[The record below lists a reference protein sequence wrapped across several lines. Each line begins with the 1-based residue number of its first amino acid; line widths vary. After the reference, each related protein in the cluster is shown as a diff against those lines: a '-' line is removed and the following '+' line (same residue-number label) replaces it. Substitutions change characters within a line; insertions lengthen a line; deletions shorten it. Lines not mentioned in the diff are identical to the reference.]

1 MNYDNLDEVPIAA
14 VVVFYNPDQSSVDN
28 LFRIV
33 DQMDF
38 VVVVCNSIVDLT
50 MFDLENKKN
59 LEVIENCNN
68 IGLGAALNQGIQR
81 IFEAGFQFVTTFD
94 QDTIIL
100 EGYRLELV
108 RAYLILNRN
117 HNIGIVA
124 PDYIPEVVSKSA
136 YNRNDEYFTITA
148 AVQSGCLYTRECIE
162 SCGPFREDFFIESI
176 DTEFCLRAGN
186 LGYEIGC
193 CRKPLMFHGAGRN
206 IIKSFFG
213 KNVVVTEHSIER
225 VFLQYRNFSFVF
237 KVYFWSNTSWAIKS
251 FFSMT
256 KKYILIC
263 LFETQRLNKSWAMVK
278 GIYKGLSTKKI
289 FKYNKIDL

>member
-38 VVVVCNSIVDLT
+38 IVVVCNSMVDLT
-50 MFDLENKKN
+50 MFDLENKRN
-59 LEVIENCNN
+59 LEVIENCKN
-68 IGLGAALNQGIQR
+68 IGLGAGLNQGIQR

-108 RAYLILNRN
+108 RAYQFLNRT
-117 HNIGIVA
+117 HDIGIVA
-124 PDYIPEVVSKSA
+124 PNYSTKDLTKLP
-136 YNRNDEYFTITA
+136 YNRNEEYFTITA
-148 AVQSGCLYTRECIE
+148 AVQSGCLFTRECIE
-162 SCGPFREDFFIESI
+162 VCGPFREDFFIESI
-176 DTEFCLRAGN
+176 DTEFCLRARN
-186 LGYEIGC
+186 LGYKIGC
-193 CRKPLMFHGAGRN
+193 CQKTLMFHGAGEH

-213 KNVVVTEHSIER
+213 RNVVVTDHSAER
-225 VFLQYRNFSFVF
+225 VFFQYRNFSFIF
-237 KVYFWSNTSWAIKS
+237 KIYLWSNASWAIES

-263 LFETQRLNKSWAMVK
+263 LFESQRLNKTRAMLK
-278 GIYKGLSTKKI
+278 GIFIGLKTKEK
-289 FKYNKIDL
+289 F